1 VIRSAV
7 RTALLSALAGFA
19 AACTGL
25 MAGPVQPESTMALTN
40 VSPDSAY
47 KRARANLGTEVFTIV
62 DERATDRWI
71 KATRFPKAGTMANSP
86 AACELVLVIQVA
98 DDNVKTKGQWTSL
111 KDETSDKG
119 RAVCDQELADTQG
132 RIEKFASN
140 SQ

>member
-1 VIRSAV
+1 MRTAVRSA
-7 RTALLSALAGFA
+7 LLPTLSVLA

-25 MAGPVQPESTMALTN
+25 MAGPVQPESSAALTN

-47 KRARANLGTEVFTIV
+47 KRARSNLGTEVFTIV
-62 DERATDRWI
+62 DERPADRWI

-98 DDNVKTKGQWTSL
+98 DNDVKTKGQWTSL

-140 SQ
+140 AQ

>member
-1 VIRSAV
+1 MRAAVRSA
-7 RTALLSALAGFA
+7 LLPTLGVLA

-25 MAGPVQPESTMALTN
+25 VAGPVQPESTTALMN
-40 VSPDSAY
+40 VSADSAY
-47 KRARANLGTEVFTIV
+47 KRARSNLGTEVFTIV
-62 DERATDRWI
+62 DERPADRWI

-98 DDNVKTKGQWTSL
+98 DDNVTTKGQWTAL

-132 RIEKFASN
+132 RIQKFASN
-140 SQ
+140 TQ